1 MLNYYRTTILV
12 DRSRNVENMEQR
24 SDVDEEGVKSKVSS
38 CANPAPKCQ
47 RKDLMSK
54 SPLIKPPAV
63 SENEVPRV
71 THTGIQLSVFDE
83 AVGVKR

>member
-1 MLNYYRTTILV
+1 MLNYDRSTVLV
-12 DRSRNVENMEQR
+12 YRSRNVENMEQR
-24 SDVDEEGVKSKVSS
+24 SDVDEEGVKSEVSS
-38 CANPAPKCQ
+38 RADPAPKCQ

-71 THTGIQLSVFDE
+71 THTGIQLSVYYE
-83 AVGVKR
+83 AVGLKR